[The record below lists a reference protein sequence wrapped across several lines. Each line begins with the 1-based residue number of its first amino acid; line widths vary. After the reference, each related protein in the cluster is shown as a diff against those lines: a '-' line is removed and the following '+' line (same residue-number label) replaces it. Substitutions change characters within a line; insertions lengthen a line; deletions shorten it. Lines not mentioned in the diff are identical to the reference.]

1 MRSAP
6 DNPKLLD
13 GVLLQN
19 AVSFVAAADA
29 YAAADKLRD
38 WFPLYFM
45 FGQSVELAL
54 KAFALNKGATERE
67 LTKIG
72 HNLVKALSRAQL
84 DGLDV
89 PALFSADERA
99 AIALLGK
106 WHLAHVTR
114 YPLLQGYAI
123 PRPQIVREVL
133 DKLIAA
139 VYTEIWGRDVFED
152 DRASERGL
160 GLSLDPSL
168 YSA

>member
-1 MRSAP
+1 MRSAS

-67 LTKIG
+67 LMKIG
-72 HNLVKALSRAQL
+72 HNLVKALDRAQL

-89 PALFSADERA
+89 STLFSADERA

-106 WHLAHVTR
+106 WHLEQVTR

-123 PRPQIVREVL
+123 PRPQIIREVL
-133 DKLIAA
+133 DKLITA
-139 VYTEIWGRDVFED
+139 VYTEIWGLEMFEE

-160 GLSLDPSL
+160 GLSLDTSL